1 MTVHAGVSFSRR
13 KLFSSLW
20 EHEDDRR
27 RAFQAFPA
35 SLLLLLHHCRLPSTS
50 LDGPCGEGECQNSCF
65 VMKQIS
71 SRRRQSLNP
80 LEALRSSD
88 NVLFGPNGLAGG
100 QVGGMRLKGFEQKES
115 KLTDTRSVNEASLS
129 SQLTSSS
136 KLLVADKRQGP
147 DLKQIGRIRV
157 EWAGTGELV
166 ACRWEE
172 SRVTFEDAKL
182 AFTHI
187 YPDIYPP

>member
-27 RAFQAFPA
+27 CPFQALLA
-35 SLLLLLHHCRLPSTS
+35 SPVHLPLHHRLSSTS
-50 LDGPCGEGECQNSCF
+50 LDGPSGEGECQNSCF

>member
-1 MTVHAGVSFSRR
+1 MTLHAGVSFSRR

-27 RAFQAFPA
+27 RAFQA
-35 SLLLLLHHCRLPSTS
+35 LLAPLTRLPPLHHRPRPSTS

-80 LEALRSSD
+80 LQALRSSD

-100 QVGGMRLKGFEQKES
+100 QVGGMRLKGWRS
-115 KLTDTRSVNEASLS
+115 KKGAGTVTRSVSGVARIVSVGEPVKPIDE
-129 SQLTSSS
+129 QLKTSV
-136 KLLVADKRQGP
+136 LVADKRRGT
-147 DLKQIGRIRV
+147 DLKQIGRIRG
-157 EWAGTGELV
+157 EWAGTGGWLR
-166 ACRWEE
+166 AGGR
-172 SRVTFEDAKL
+172 RVE
-182 AFTHI
+182 
-187 YPDIYPP
+187 

>member
-1 MTVHAGVSFSRR
+1 MGKKGADNSHKVGQSSCPHRLTAAGEPVKPIDEQLKTTV
-13 KLFSSLW
+13 
-20 EHEDDRR
+20 
-27 RAFQAFPA
+27 
-35 SLLLLLHHCRLPSTS
+35 
-50 LDGPCGEGECQNSCF
+50 
-65 VMKQIS
+65 
-71 SRRRQSLNP
+71 
-80 LEALRSSD
+80 
-88 NVLFGPNGLAGG
+88 
-100 QVGGMRLKGFEQKES
+100 
-115 KLTDTRSVNEASLS
+115 
-129 SQLTSSS
+129 
-136 KLLVADKRQGP
+136 LVADKRRGT

>member
-27 RAFQAFPA
+27 CPFQALLA
-35 SLLLLLHHCRLPSTS
+35 SPQLPLHHRLSSTS
-50 LDGPCGEGECQNSCF
+50 LDGPSGEGECQNSCF

-80 LEALRSSD
+80 LQALRSSD

>member
-27 RAFQAFPA
+27 CPFQALLA
-35 SLLLLLHHCRLPSTS
+35 SPVPLPLHHRLSSTS
-50 LDGPCGEGECQNSCF
+50 LDGPSGEGECQNSCF

>member
-1 MTVHAGVSFSRR
+1 
-13 KLFSSLW
+13 
-20 EHEDDRR
+20 
-27 RAFQAFPA
+27 
-35 SLLLLLHHCRLPSTS
+35 
-50 LDGPCGEGECQNSCF
+50 
-65 VMKQIS
+65 
-71 SRRRQSLNP
+71 
-80 LEALRSSD
+80 
-88 NVLFGPNGLAGG
+88 
-100 QVGGMRLKGFEQKES
+100 MRLKGFEQKES

-166 ACRWEE
+166 ACRGEE

>member
-1 MTVHAGVSFSRR
+1 
-13 KLFSSLW
+13 
-20 EHEDDRR
+20 
-27 RAFQAFPA
+27 
-35 SLLLLLHHCRLPSTS
+35 
-50 LDGPCGEGECQNSCF
+50 
-65 VMKQIS
+65 MKQIS

-166 ACRWEE
+166 A
-172 SRVTFEDAKL
+172 
-182 AFTHI
+182 
-187 YPDIYPP
+187 

>member
-1 MTVHAGVSFSRR
+1 MTLHAGLSFSRR

-27 RAFQAFPA
+27 RPFQAFVA
-35 SLLLLLHHCRLPSTS
+35 SPIHPPLHHRLPSTS

-80 LEALRSSD
+80 LQALRSSD

-100 QVGGMRLKGFEQKES
+100 QVGGMRLKGFEQKGS
-115 KLTDTRSVNEASLS
+115 RGQQPQGRSVELPASS
-129 SQLTSSS
+129 HCWPVKPIDEQLKTTV
-136 KLLVADKRQGP
+136 LVADKRRGT
-147 DLKQIGRIRV
+147 DLKQIGRIRG
-157 EWAGTGELV
+157 EWAGTGGWLR
-166 ACRWEE
+166 AGGRREE
-172 SRVTFEDAKL
+172 
-182 AFTHI
+182 
-187 YPDIYPP
+187 